1 MSVVITTPAVAGA
14 VAGANAGAA
23 SRARDSECKV
33 VISDFTQIENP
44 SVTEMQEFAQCV
56 ERIYPEKETLDSEAV
71 AMQAFLV
78 ISLISFVIGF
88 LWDRLL
94 GKGRDK
100 SESVFFA
107 LEVMCIS
114 WFFFLIVGLISFDFF

>member
-33 VISDFTQIENP
+33 LIFDFKQIENP
-44 SVTEMQEFAQCV
+44 SVTEMQEFSQCV
-56 ERIYPEKETLDSEAV
+56 ERIYPEKETLDSEGV
-71 AMQAFLV
+71 AMQTFLV

-88 LWDRLL
+88 LWDRVF

-100 SESVFFA
+100 SESVMFG
-107 LEVMCIS
+107 LTWMCIS
-114 WFFFLIVGLISFDFF
+114 WFFFLTVGLIGFAFF